1 MQTEVYQLFR
11 EWLTLDPRDEI
22 RMRAVHERARTLHA
36 LVGDDFKLR
45 LLGAVGEDP
54 NDGPEEPEIHP
65 MAYDSDGSE

>member
-22 RMRAVHERARTLHA
+22 KMRAVHERARTLHA

-45 LLGAVGEDP
+45 LLESLGEVHDAP
-54 NDGPEEPEIHP
+54 PEPEVHP
-65 MAYDSDGSE
+65 MAFDSEGMEQ